1 MRRNNRKA
9 AGEFREENKMS
20 YSQLLLYTSADLSL
34 KSFTPVQLRTCLK
47 ACQQLK
53 GIYFRW
59 KECVRHS
66 LAK

>member
-1 MRRNNRKA
+1 
-9 AGEFREENKMS
+9 MS